1 MAVAQKSLHQVVD
14 EELAQLVKGEYADG
28 AAMGTAIDAFL
39 QRQQFRHGMMYY
51 S

>member
-39 QRQQFRHGMMYY
+39 QR
-51 S
+51 